1 MRPLYTCDEVLS
13 TIHLDLGFHRFMSTY
28 TLPPGPPGKFVG
40 LSFLSFRKDPIGFL
54 SSAAQCYGDLVGFRF
69 GTQRVVLLNHPDL
82 IKDVLVTHD
91 HLFGKGRG
99 LQRAKRLLGEGLL
112 TSEGSFHRRQ
122 RRLAQPA
129 FHRQRVQGYGTVMTH
144 YADQLRQG
152 WQEGSTLDIDH
163 EMMRLTLAI
172 VAKTLFDADVTREAE
187 AIGQALTTT
196 MESWRQLMLPFSE
209 LLEKLPLPS
218 IRRFKDARARLD
230 ATIYRIIEERRAD
243 PADRGD
249 LLSMLM
255 AAQDSEGDG
264 GSMTDLQLRDE
275 LMTLFLAGHETT
287 ANALTWTWYLLS
299 QHPEVES
306 RLHEELDRVLNGRLP
321 QADDL
326 PQLTYIEKVV
336 AESMRLYP
344 PAWIIGRR
352 TLQEYEVSSYRLPAN
367 TLILMSP
374 FIMHRDARY
383 YPDPLRFDP
392 ERWTPEAKAARPR
405 FSYFPFGGGSRQCI
419 GEAFAWMEGTLLV
432 ATLAQRW
439 RLRLLPGHP
448 VVPRPLVT
456 LRPKFGMKMTIERHY
471 E

>member
-1 MRPLYTCDEVLS
+1 
-13 TIHLDLGFHRFMSTY
+13 
-28 TLPPGPPGKFVG
+28 
-40 LSFLSFRKDPIGFL
+40 
-54 SSAAQCYGDLVGFRF
+54 
-69 GTQRVVLLNHPDL
+69 
-82 IKDVLVTHD
+82 
-91 HLFGKGRG
+91 
-99 LQRAKRLLGEGLL
+99 
-112 TSEGSFHRRQ
+112 
-122 RRLAQPA
+122 
-129 FHRQRVQGYGTVMTH
+129 MTR
-144 YADQLRQG
+144 YADQLRQE
-152 WQEGSTLDIDH
+152 WQEGSTLDIDQ

-196 MESWRQLMLPFSE
+196 MESWRQLMLPFAE

-218 IRRFKDARARLD
+218 FRRFREARARLD

-243 PADRGD
+243 STDRGD

-264 GSMTDLQLRDE
+264 GSMSDLQLRDE

-287 ANALTWTWYLLS
+287 ANLLTWTWYLLS

-306 RLHEELDRVLNGRLP
+306 RLHEELDRVLSGRLS

-326 PQLTYIEKVV
+326 PQLTCTEKVL

-352 TLQEYEVSSYRLPAN
+352 TLQEYEISSYRLPVN
-367 TLILMSP
+367 TLFLLSP

-383 YPDPLRFDP
+383 YSDPLRFDP
-392 ERWTPEAKAARPR
+392 ERWTPVAKAARPR

-419 GEAFAWMEGTLLV
+419 GEAFAWMEGILLV
-432 ATLAQRW
+432 STLAQRW
-439 RLRLLPGHP
+439 RMRLLPGHP
-448 VVPRPLVT
+448 VALLPLVT
-456 LRPKFGMKMTIERHY
+456 LRPKFGMKMTIERRD

>member
-1 MRPLYTCDEVLS
+1 MP
-13 TIHLDLGFHRFMSTY
+13 TY
-28 TLPPGPPGKFVG
+28 SLPPGPPSKFWG

-54 SSAAQCYGDLVGFRF
+54 TQAAQQYGDLVGFRF
-69 GTQRVVLLNHPDL
+69 GPQWALFINHPDL

-144 YADQLRQG
+144 YADQARQR
-152 WQEGSTLDIDH
+152 WQEGRTLDIDL

-172 VAKTLFDADVTREAE
+172 VAKALFDADVTREAE

-196 MESWRQLMLPFSE
+196 MEWWRQLMLPFSE

-218 IRRFKDARARLD
+218 IRRFKEARARLD

-243 PADRGD
+243 PRDRGD

-264 GSMTDLQLRDE
+264 TSMSDLQLRDE

-287 ANALTWTWYLLS
+287 ANVLTWTWYLLS
-299 QHPEVES
+299 QAPEVES
-306 RLHEELDRVLNGRLP
+306 RLHEELDRMLGGRLP

-326 PQLTYIEKVV
+326 PQLTYTEKVL

-352 TLQEYEVSSYRLPAN
+352 TLQEYEVSSYRLPPN
-367 TLILMSP
+367 TLILLSP

-383 YPDPLRFDP
+383 YSDPEQFDP
-392 ERWTPEAKAARPR
+392 ERWTPEAKAVRPR

-419 GEAFAWMEGTLLV
+419 GESFAWMEGILLV

-439 RLRLLPGHP
+439 RMRLLPGHP
-448 VVPRPLVT
+448 VAPRPLVT
-456 LRPKFGMKMTIERHY
+456 LRPKFGMKMTIERR
-471 E
+471 EDRCVSRET

>member
-1 MRPLYTCDEVLS
+1 MSS
-13 TIHLDLGFHRFMSTY
+13 TFL
-28 TLPPGPPGKFVG
+28 LPPGPPSRFWG

-54 SSAAQCYGDLVGFRF
+54 SHAAQTCGDLVGFKF
-69 GTQRVVLLNHPDL
+69 GPQWAMLVNDPDL

-91 HLFGKGRG
+91 QCFGKGRG

-129 FHRQRVQGYGTVMTH
+129 FHRQRVQSYGTVMTH
-144 YADQLRQG
+144 YAGELQRN
-152 WQEGSTLDIDH
+152 WQSGSTLDIDR
-163 EMMRLTLAI
+163 EMMHLTLAI
-172 VAKTLFDADVTREAE
+172 VAKTLFDSDVTREAE

-218 IRRFKDARARLD
+218 MRRFRQARARLD
-230 ATIYRIIEERRAD
+230 ATIYRIIEQRRAD

-264 GSMTDLQLRDE
+264 TSMSDLQLRDE

-287 ANALTWTWYLLS
+287 ANVLTWTWYLLS
-299 QHPEVES
+299 QNPDVEA
-306 RLHEELDRVLNGRLP
+306 RLHEEVDRVLAGRLP
-321 QADDL
+321 QAEDL
-326 PQLTYIEKVV
+326 PQLAFTEKVL

-352 TLQEYEVSSYRLPAN
+352 TLRPYEVGTYRVPAN
-367 TLILMSP
+367 TLVLMSP

-405 FSYFPFGGGSRQCI
+405 FAYFPFGGGSRQCI

-432 ATLAQRW
+432 ATLAQHW
-439 RLRLLPGHP
+439 RMRLVPGHP

-456 LRPKFGMKMTIERHY
+456 LRPKFGMRMRIEHRDITPGQQS
-471 E
+471 

>member
-1 MRPLYTCDEVLS
+1 
-13 TIHLDLGFHRFMSTY
+13 MSTY
-28 TLPPGPPGKFVG
+28 TLPPGPPSKFLG

-54 SSAAQCYGDLVGFRF
+54 SSTTRRYGDLVGFRF
-69 GTQRVVLLNHPDL
+69 GTQWAVFINNPDL

-91 HLFGKGRG
+91 HAFGKGRG
-99 LQRAKRLLGEGLL
+99 LLRAKRLLGEGLL

-144 YADQLRQG
+144 YADQLRQS

-172 VAKTLFDADVTREAE
+172 VAKTLFDADVTGEAE

-196 MESWRQLMLPFSE
+196 MESWRQLMLPFAE
-209 LLEKLPLPS
+209 LLEKLPLPVF
-218 IRRFKDARARLD
+218 RRFREARDRLD
-230 ATIYRIIEERRAD
+230 ATIYRIIKERRAD
-243 PADRGD
+243 PTDRGD

-264 GSMTDLQLRDE
+264 TSMSDLQLRDE

-287 ANALTWTWYLLS
+287 ANLLTWTWYLLS

-306 RLHEELDRVLNGRLP
+306 KLHEELNTVFSGRLP
-321 QADDL
+321 QPEDL
-326 PQLTYIEKVV
+326 PQLTYTEKVV

-352 TLQEYEVSSYRLPAN
+352 TLQEYEVSSYRLPPN
-367 TLILMSP
+367 TLILLSP
-374 FIMHRDARY
+374 FIMHRDERY
-383 YPDPLRFDP
+383 HSDPQQFEP
-392 ERWTPEAKAARPR
+392 ERWAPEAKAARPR

-419 GEAFAWMEGTLLV
+419 GESFAWMEGILLV

-439 RLRLLPGHP
+439 RMRLRPGHR
-448 VVPRPLVT
+448 VAPRPLVT
-456 LRPKFGMKMTIERHY
+456 LRPKFGMKMKIERRAAN
-471 E
+471 